1 MARRRKSN
9 RRRRGSF
16 GFLYKLLSVLVICGA
31 IVAAMTLFFRVDTV
45 VITGQQRYTE
55 EEIREASGIAE
66 GVTGTTFC
74 PDEAV
79 TREQTATFLYRYVTE
94 YLGLTPE
101 QSGDLSG
108 YSDSA
113 RISTYAREAV
123 AWAVSESF
131 LEGYGDG
138 TLRPRAN
145 LTRAQMAKF
154 LTILAQDF

>member
-1 MARRRKSN
+1 M
-9 RRRRGSF
+9 
-16 GFLYKLLSVLVICGA
+16 
-31 IVAAMTLFFRVDTV
+31 
-45 VITGQQRYTE
+45 
-55 EEIREASGIAE
+55 
-66 GVTGTTFC
+66 TGTTFC

-113 RISTYAREAV
+113 WISTHARRLWL
-123 AWAVSESF
+123 WAVSESF

-138 TLRPRAN
+138 TLRLQP
-145 LTRAQMAKF
+145 
-154 LTILAQDF
+154 I